1 MALLGQLWWS
11 APCPLWWDGLGAE
24 GPPVDHSNLNTFF
37 SGDSAWRPAPPG
49 CPRGSSALL
58 RAPLLPPPA
67 WSAPPTVGAAA
78 ASVPALGTRTFLN
91 IPSFPGRA
99 HPVDFSE
106 PLSYLVLPTK
116 AGGNARA
123 GRGFLAS
130 AAADG

>member
-1 MALLGQLWWS
+1 MALLGRLWRS
-11 APCPLWWDGLGAE
+11 GPSLLWRDGLGAE
-24 GPPVDHSNLNTFF
+24 GSPVYHSGLNTFI
-37 SGDSAWRPAPPG
+37 SGDSASRPRPLPAPE
-49 CPRGSSALL
+49 ALL
-58 RAPLLPPPA
+58 PFSVLPFPSPA

-78 ASVPALGTRTFLN
+78 VSVSALGTRTFLN

-106 PLSYLVLPTK
+106 LSSYLVLPTK

-130 AAADG
+130 TAADG